1 MKKFSALIL
10 SLVLLLTLCACSKKG
25 DDLSSSD
32 TDLTSSAVSDSTAFV
47 KPTDYAVVLS
57 MKINPHFNIYLDS
70 GNYVVGLESLNEDA
84 ETVKKSTKASVADI
98 NSVMKS
104 ILTAAKDTGFLKE
117 NIEIDL
123 EITELNNTELNE
135 ADILIEAATAVESS
149 ASGLGITVSVN
160 THK

>member
-10 SLVLLLTLCACSKKG
+10 SLVLLLTLCACGKKDG
-25 DDLSSSD
+25 DS
-32 TDLTSSAVSDSTAFV
+32 TSSVASDSTAFV
-47 KPTDYAVVLS
+47 KPTSYSAVLS
-57 MKINPHFNIYLDS
+57 MKINPQFKIYLDS
-70 GNYVVGLESLNEDA
+70 GNYVLALEALNKDA
-84 ETVKKSTKASVADI
+84 TTVKQSMKASVADI
-98 NSVMKS
+98 KSVTKS
-104 ILTAAKDTGFLKE
+104 ILTAAKKEGFLKE

-135 ADILIEAATAVESS
+135 ADILKEAATAVESA

>member
-117 NIEIDL
+117 NIEIMNSLNISD
-123 EITELNNTELNE
+123 EEKELILNKN
-135 ADILIEAATAVESS
+135 ARNI
-149 ASGLGITVSVN
+149 LGI
-160 THK
+160 